1 MIFEHLSSI
10 GLVAT
15 RNARSRH
22 AYVVRHLMGR
32 SEGAEGRLKWF
43 TGFGRGTGHPQ
54 GVPLRG
60 DLADCRMSAMRGRA
74 PTRGAPT
81 GGFGWLPHVEGCGVG
96 HPQGGPLRGDS
107 AGCRMS
113 RDAGLGTHKGG
124 PYGGIRLVAACRG
137 MRGWAPTRGAPTGGF
152 GWLPHVGGCAG
163 RVGRSGA
170 ARPVCG
176 YIGHFQRRGETGGRM
191 GVGLGTFQTERDSW

>member
-96 HPQGGPLRGDS
+96 HPQGVPLRGDS

-113 RDAGLGTHKGG
+113 GDA
-124 PYGGIRLVAACRG
+124 LVA
-137 MRGWAPTRGAPTGGF
+137 WGAQA
-152 GWLPHVGGCAG
+152 LLDRCAG
-163 RVGRSGA
+163 ILDTFREEVKPGGGWGWVWERS
-170 ARPVCG
+170 RPRGTPGKLPCLVISCRSRLRRAQLCASSG
-176 YIGHFQRRGETGGRM
+176 RRGS
-191 GVGLGTFQTERDSW
+191 VSGLRRWLRR